1 MTEELSTLTNAQL
14 KKKCEALGLSGFS
27 QLSKAKLIAL
37 IEGALETT
45 EATGEE
51 TVADEP
57 VEVPEAKPEPEASP
71 VEVLKKGA
79 SKTRPAAPHT
89 NTGTLLTEE
98 ERTLWITEAY
108 HHALLREP
116 KPAEI
121 RHYDEQI
128 TVGRGLHRILEVL
141 TESSEGQLKSAE
153 LGETKTNRG
162 KPAEE
167 LPKADEEE

>member
-14 KKKCEALGLSGFS
+14 KKKCEALGLSGYS

-57 VEVPEAKPEPEASP
+57 VEVAEAKPEPEASP

-79 SKTRPAAPHT
+79 SQKRAAAPAT
-89 NTGTLLTEE
+89 NLQLLTPED
-98 ERTLWITEAY
+98 RAAWIREAY
-108 HHALLREP
+108 LHALLREP
-116 KPAEI
+116 TAGEM

-128 TVGRGLHRILEVL
+128 KVGRALHRILEVL
-141 TESSEGQLKSAE
+141 EESSEGQLKSAE
-153 LGETKTNRG
+153 LGEKPTNRG
-162 KPAEE
+162 APAEE
-167 LPKADEEE
+167 LPTADEEE